1 MKRIKT
7 KYEKYWI
14 SKIKYFWWENKE
26 SKNKNFENNKNK
38 NRHKAISYS
47 NNIQNKTTGWIINPN
62 KTKYI
67 NVNMSYLETVQ

>member
-1 MKRIKT
+1 MKIKT

-26 SKNKNFENNKNK
+26 AKNKKLQNNKNK
-38 NRHKAISYS
+38 NKNKAISYR

-62 KTKYI
+62 KQNI
-67 NVNMSYLETVQ
+67 